1 MILIDKLSYSSKLR
15 HKNPTLKFIFAV
27 LTLLICVI
35 SRSITISLVVLLIMG
50 SLIVLY
56 NGTSLSYF
64 FKLMTIPLVF
74 LLLSTIAIIINFASE
89 PLSSFAI
96 PFFHWYITSS
106 LDSLIFAARLIL
118 TALAAV
124 SCLYFLS
131 LTTPITDILLVLKK
145 FHCPELL
152 IELMLLIYRFI
163 FVLLDLASALTV
175 SQKSRLGNKD
185 FKTAC
190 KSLGSLLAVL
200 LVRSFQ
206 KSERLYDAMESRC
219 YNGRILVL
227 TEAYTTKTVEIAF
240 VCCFELV
247 LVALAVFVALQ

>member
-1 MILIDKLSYSSKLR
+1 MILIDKLSYSSRLR
-15 HKNPTLKFIFAV
+15 FKNPTVKFIFAV
-27 LTLLICVI
+27 LTLLICVL
-35 SRSITISLVVLLIMG
+35 SRSIFVSSITLLVMG

-74 LLLSTIAIIINFASE
+74 LLLSTVAIIINISSQ
-89 PLSSFAI
+89 PLSAFAI
-96 PFFHWYITSS
+96 PFFQWYITSS
-106 LDSLIFAARLIL
+106 VESLIFACRLIL
-118 TALAAV
+118 TALSAV

-131 LTTPITDILLVLKK
+131 LSTPITDILMVLKK
-145 FHCPELL
+145 LHCPELL

-163 FVLLDLASALTV
+163 FVLLDLAAALSI

-185 FKTAC
+185 FKTSC

-206 KSERLYDAMESRC
+206 KSGKLYDAMESRC
-219 YNGRILVL
+219 YTGRILAL
-227 TEAYTTKTVEIAF
+227 PEAYTIKNAELIFIFAFEIMLITIAI
-240 VCCFELV
+240 
-247 LVALAVFVALQ
+247 FVAIY